1 MHSKLN
7 SKHRRGK
14 TQGFT
19 LVELLVALFVFSLIS
34 GFAYTSINTMVKAGD
49 AIEAEMAALASV
61 QRAIQ
66 SLERDL
72 RQKVVPVVATTET
85 ESINLSADNTQLT
98 LKLVPSSRTTPNQA
112 IKEIRYSFKGKTL
125 LREVWKN
132 NKPSTEP
139 ADEAVVLLKQV
150 VSAEFTALD
159 QAATNTSSAWPAYFQ
174 LALEHEALG
183 LIKRTVYFGVK
194 QPELNFSSLSE
205 KSPGQNGGNGEGSG
219 GGDLLGKPCPG
230 STNPNC

>member
-49 AIEAEMAALASV
+49 AIEAEMTALASL

-85 ESINLSADNTQLT
+85 ESINLSADNTQLS
-98 LKLVPSSRTTPNQA
+98 LKLVPSSQAAPNQA
-112 IKEIRYSFKGKTL
+112 IKEIRYSLKGKTL

-150 VSAEFTALD
+150 ASVEFTALD
-159 QAATNTSSAWPAYFQ
+159 PAATSTSHAWPAYFQ

-183 LIKRTVYFGVK
+183 SIKRTVYFGVK
-194 QPELNFSSLSE
+194 QPELNFSSLAE
-205 KSPGQNGGNGEGSG
+205 SPPGGNDNGNDDGS
-219 GGDLLGKPCPG
+219 LPGKPCPG
-230 STNPNC
+230 ATNPNC